1 MADKKVSVII
11 PFYNG
16 VEWLGE
22 AVQSILDQ
30 TYKNV
35 EIIVV
40 NDGSPEDITPFL
52 DKYGDKI
59 IYRYQ
64 ENQGSAAARNLGL
77 SLATGEYIAYEDAD
91 DIWLPTKL
99 EKQIAFME
107 EKGHVWSHTGFY
119 YWWPETG
126 ITKVIS
132 NQYAYDDIRKQQY
145 FSVKMVMPSVV
156 VHRSTMTE
164 HPEISFPIEYR
175 KAQDIQYYLQLMK
188 YYKVALVQEPLVKI
202 RMRGDNSNGQVLVRF
217 SLGAKEYKEYRR
229 NPKEMPRVAVFNM
242 WLYNVYHSI
251 FGEKRGKIK
260 EFFAKCCYALPFG
273 LSRLSAWY
281 IGKFSNKDEN
291 YILRYKSKKGS

>member
-1 MADKKVSVII
+1 MTEKKVSVII

-30 TYKNV
+30 TYKNT

-52 DKYGDKI
+52 EKYGDKI
-59 IYRYQ
+59 VYRYQ

-91 DIWLPTKL
+91 DIWLPSKL

-126 ITKVIS
+126 KTKLIP
-132 NQYAYDDIRKQQY
+132 NPYAYDDIRKQQY

-156 VHRSTMTE
+156 VHRSTLTD
-164 HPEISFPIEYR
+164 HPEIRFPVAFR
-175 KAQDIQYYLQLMK
+175 KAQDIKYYEQLMQYYRL
-188 YYKVALVQEPLVKI
+188 ALIQEPLVKI

-217 SLGAKEYKEYRR
+217 SFGAKAYKEYKQ
-229 NPKEMPRVAVFNM
+229 NPKAETPWLAVFNM
-242 WLYNVYHSI
+242 WYYNLFYKI
-251 FGEKRGKIK
+251 LGEKRGRLK
-260 EFFAKCCYALPFG
+260 EFCAKCLYTIPFG
-273 LSRLSAWY
+273 LSRAAAWW
-281 IGKFSNKDEN
+281 IGRFSNKDEN
-291 YILRYKSKKGS
+291 YILRY

>member
-1 MADKKVSVII
+1 MEKKVSVII

-30 TYKNV
+30 TYKNI

-40 NDGSPEDITPFL
+40 NDGSPETITPFL
-52 DKYGDKI
+52 EKYGDKI
-59 IYRYQ
+59 IYRHQ

-77 SLATGEYIAYEDAD
+77 TLATGEYIAYEDSD

-107 EKGHVWSHTGFY
+107 EFGHKWSHTGFY

-126 ITKVIS
+126 NMKVID
-132 NQYAYDDIRKQQY
+132 NRFAYDDIYKQQF

-156 VHRSTMTE
+156 VHRSTMTD
-164 HPEISFPIEYR
+164 HPDICFPIEYR
-175 KAQDIQYYLQLMK
+175 KAQDIQYYWQLMK

-202 RMRGDNSNGQVLVRF
+202 RMRGDNSNAQVLVRF
-217 SLGAKEYKEYRR
+217 SLGAKDYKEYKR
-229 NPKEMPRVAVFNM
+229 NPKEMPSMAVFLLWIYN
-242 WLYNVYHSI
+242 LYHAI
-251 FGEKRGKIK
+251 FGEKRGKVK
-260 EFFAKCCYALPFG
+260 EYVAKCFYTIPFG

-281 IGKFSNKDEN
+281 LGKFSKKDEK
-291 YILRYKSKKGS
+291 YILRYPQR

>member
-1 MADKKVSVII
+1 MEEKKVSVII

-16 VEWLGE
+16 VVWLEE

-40 NDGSPEDITPFL
+40 NDGSPEDISPFL
-52 DKYGDKI
+52 VKYGNKV

-91 DIWLPTKL
+91 DLWLPTKL

-119 YWWPETG
+119 YWWPESG
-126 ITKVIS
+126 KTKLIS
-132 NQYAYDDIRKQQY
+132 NRYAYDDIRKQQY

-156 VHRSTMTE
+156 VHRSTLEE
-164 HPEISFPIEYR
+164 HPEIRFPIEYR
-175 KAQDIQYYLQLMK
+175 KAQDIQYYIQLMK
-188 YYKVALVQEPLVKI
+188 YYKVALIQEPLVKI

-217 SLGAKEYKEYRR
+217 LLGEKSYQEYKM
-229 NPKEMPRVAVFNM
+229 NPKPMPKVAVFNM
-242 WLYNVYHSI
+242 WLYHFFFKL
-251 FGEKRGKIK
+251 FGSKRGRIK
-260 EFFAKCCYALPFG
+260 EFFAKCFYVIPFG

-281 IGKFSNKDEN
+281 IGIISRKDDN
-291 YILRYKSKKGS
+291 YILRYPNK

>member
-1 MADKKVSVII
+1 MEEKKVSVII

-40 NDGSPEDITPFL
+40 NDGSPEDIKPFL
-52 DKYGDKI
+52 DKYGNKV

-64 ENQGSAAARNLGL
+64 ENQGSAAARNHGL

-126 ITKVIS
+126 TTKVID
-132 NQYAYDDIRKQQY
+132 NRYAYDDIRRQQY

-156 VHRSTMTE
+156 VHRKTKTE
-164 HPEISFPIEYR
+164 HPDIIFPVEYR
-175 KAQDIQYYLQLMK
+175 KAQDIKYYEQLMR
-188 YYKVALVQEPLVKI
+188 YYKLALIQEPLVKI

-217 SLGAKEYKEYRR
+217 SLGAKAYKEYKAHPQKDM
-229 NPKEMPRVAVFNM
+229 PKMAVFNM
-242 WLYNVYHSI
+242 WLYNVYYKI
-251 FGEKRGKIK
+251 FGDKRGNTR
-260 EFFAKCCYALPFG
+260 EFLAKCLYTIPFG
-273 LSRLSAWY
+273 ISRLSAWY
-281 IGKFSNKDEN
+281 IGKFSKKDEN
-291 YILRYKSKKGS
+291 YILRYPNK

>member
-1 MADKKVSVII
+1 MSENKVSVII

-30 TYKNV
+30 TYKNT

-40 NDGSPEDITPFL
+40 NDGSPEDIQPFL
-52 DKYGDKI
+52 DKYGDKVV
-59 IYRYQ
+59 YRYQ

-107 EKGHVWSHTGFY
+107 ENGHKWSHTGFY

-126 ITKVIS
+126 KTKLIP
-132 NQYAYDDIRKQQY
+132 NPYAYDDIRKQQY

-156 VHRSTMTE
+156 VHRSTLTD
-164 HPEISFPIEYR
+164 HPEIRFPVAYR
-175 KAQDIQYYLQLMK
+175 KAQDIKYYEQLMR
-188 YYKVALVQEPLVKI
+188 YYKVALIQEPLVKI

-217 SLGAKEYKEYRR
+217 AFGAKAYQGYKQNRDGV
-229 NPKEMPRVAVFNM
+229 PPMAIF
-242 WLYNVYHSI
+242 LASIYNFYHKL
-251 FGEKRGKIK
+251 FGEKRGKVK
-260 EFFAKCCYALPFG
+260 EFIANCFYTIPFG
-273 LSRLSAWY
+273 LSRITAWY
-281 IGKFSNKDEN
+281 YGRFGNKDER
-291 YILRYKSKKGS
+291 YILRYQGE